1 MNMGSVAVV
10 WEGIIRW
17 RISSPDATDMRDD
30 FISSKVNYNFAIS
43 VIVALSSGN
52 SYSDMKADC
61 LILYNTD
68 CVGFSS

>member
-17 RISSPDATDMRDD
+17 RISSLDATDMRDD
-30 FISSKVNYNFAIS
+30 FIRSKVNYNLAIS

-52 SYSDMKADC
+52 SYIDMKADC
-61 LILYNTD
+61 LILYHTD